1 MNLPAHPFA
10 RSFLIGALWLIAA
23 IIASL
28 SRHPGTWADY
38 PRQQIL
44 LLILISAIIAGQ
56 LGVIAKHFEKLR
68 SWTGIFIGTM
78 LGWFAIVGILLL
90 IFKSSPAPEP
100 APAPTAQTFA
110 STDEMMAKLATEA
123 VNWVKADRGIT
134 LDYSPDS
141 IKIIDEE
148 LVRIQKLSAK
158 VQNQSGYRAMSMSYG
173 AYVGEVIRR
182 SNGGAW
188 ADQIEGQSGRYL
200 LSIPKYQ
207 SIIKPIDWCQQRLQ
221 KAEAVSV
228 HQHYLT
234 WAANTSAAPTHF
246 RTPPPSPK

>member
-1 MNLPAHPFA
+1 MNLPTNTYA
-10 RSFLIGALWLIAA
+10 RSFLIGTLWLIAV
-23 IIASL
+23 IIVAL
-28 SRHPGTWADY
+28 SRHPGTLADY

-44 LLILISAIIAGQ
+44 LLVLISAITAGQ
-56 LGVIAKHFEKLR
+56 LGAIANHFEKLR
-68 SWTGIFIGTM
+68 SWTGIFVGTM
-78 LGWFAIVGILLL
+78 TSWFAIVGILLL

-110 STDEMMAKLATEA
+110 STDEMMIKLATEA

-148 LVRIQKLSAK
+148 LVRIQKLNTK
-158 VQNQSGYRAMSMSYG
+158 FQTKSGYRAMSMSYG

-188 ADQIEGQSGRYL
+188 ADKIEGQSGRYL

-207 SIIKPIDWCQQRLQ
+207 SIIKPIDWCYQRLTE
-221 KAEAVSV
+221 AEAVSV
-228 HQHYLT
+228 HQNYLT
-234 WAANTSAAPTHF
+234 WTANTSAAPTQV
-246 RTPPPSPK
+246 RTPPSSQK